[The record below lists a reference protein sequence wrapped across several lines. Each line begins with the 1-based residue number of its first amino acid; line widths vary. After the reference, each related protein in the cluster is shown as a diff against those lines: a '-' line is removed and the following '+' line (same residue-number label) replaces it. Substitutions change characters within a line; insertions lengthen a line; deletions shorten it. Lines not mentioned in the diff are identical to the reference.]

1 MTNKNVCLKT
11 KVGHPKLRRL
21 LQLTSKKSSLILSES
36 RLVNM
41 LNTLKWLTW
50 SDSKNNIIWLEAA
63 K

>member
-1 MTNKNVCLKT
+1 MPEDKGRSPEVATFVAL
-11 KVGHPKLRRL
+11 GL
-21 LQLTSKKSSLILSES
+21 LQEKSSLILSES